1 MSINPV
7 TFSTVSFSFVE
18 EEARYK
24 AKLFKDGELKDWKY
38 LTPVEVDGLQ
48 DWLPTEGKTSTVDA
62 LGLYEELDNMW
73 FDTPNGEPTNFEEML
88 FDLVQ
93 DEIDE

>member
-1 MSINPV
+1 MTINPV
-7 TFSTVSFSFVE
+7 VFSSVSFSFVE
-18 EEARYK
+18 SEARYK
-24 AKLFKDGELKDWKY
+24 AKFFKDGELKDWKY
-38 LTPVEVDGLQ
+38 LTPVEVDGLEG
-48 DWLPTEGKTSTVDA
+48 WLPTEGQNVMVDA

-73 FDTPNGEPTNFEEML
+73 FDTADGVPTNFEQML